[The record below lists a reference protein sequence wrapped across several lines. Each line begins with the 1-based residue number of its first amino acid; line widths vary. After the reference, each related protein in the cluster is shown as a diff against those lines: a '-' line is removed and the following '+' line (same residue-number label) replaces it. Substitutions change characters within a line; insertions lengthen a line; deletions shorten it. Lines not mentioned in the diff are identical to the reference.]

1 MLYVKLCFSCRS
13 GDHDFIGEG
22 VVTLR
27 EITPGRG
34 GTVVNLELVN
44 PEIKK
49 KKKKYVNSG
58 VLHFSS
64 VKATQLHTFTDYIR
78 GGCEINLMVAI
89 DFTASNGKQD
99 HPQSLHFIGSQ
110 KDNEYQQAIRSVA
123 SVLTPYDSD
132 QMIPVYGFGA
142 KLPPDGHVSHC
153 FPLNFNDQN
162 PEVYGVQ
169 GILDVYRYALTQV
182 QLYGPTNFSSFLDK
196 AIDVSV
202 GATTQDKQ
210 SYFILLVITD
220 GVITDM
226 ANTVD
231 RIVDASNLPLSI
243 VIVGV
248 GGADF
253 GNMVS

>member
-89 DFTASNGKQD
+89 DFT
-99 HPQSLHFIGSQ
+99 
-110 KDNEYQQAIRSVA
+110 
-123 SVLTPYDSD
+123 
-132 QMIPVYGFGA
+132 
-142 KLPPDGHVSHC
+142 
-153 FPLNFNDQN
+153 
-162 PEVYGVQ
+162 
-169 GILDVYRYALTQV
+169 
-182 QLYGPTNFSSFLDK
+182 
-196 AIDVSV
+196 VSV
-202 GATTQDKQ
+202 PSVMTVAITTA
-210 SYFILLVITD
+210 F
-220 GVITDM
+220 
-226 ANTVD
+226 
-231 RIVDASNLPLSI
+231 
-243 VIVGV
+243 
-248 GGADF
+248 DF
-253 GNMVS
+253 LFCSFFLC